1 MSEEMAERGLRPPE
15 FRRALDHFKVALW
28 RPSGEAG
35 ARMPSEK
42 GVAVVEG
49 VLTERGEMSIAEIV
63 DGSGLSLS
71 QARRRVNDLIAE
83 GCVEATAPPTSR
95 KRKYRLV

>member
-1 MSEEMAERGLRPPE
+1 MAERGLRPPE
-15 FRRALDHFKVALW
+15 FRRALDHFKVVLW
-28 RPSGEAG
+28 RPSGEDGRTVAARRG
-35 ARMPSEK
+35 A
-42 GVAVVEG
+42 AVVEG
-49 VLTERGEMSIAEIV
+49 VLAERGEMSIAEIV

-83 GCVEATAPPTSR
+83 GRVEATAPPTSR